1 MCVVVDTN
9 CLASVFDCKS
19 ENHPQFAPVLEWIIH
34 GKGKLIYGG
43 SKYIG
48 ELYKAHKYIKIINEL
63 KKKGKAIC
71 VEKELVDREQERI
84 EKEITDKDF
93 DDPHLPAIVIVSKCK
108 VICSCDTRSIK
119 FVTLPQLYPKGI
131 DVPKY
136 YTSKRNIDLLSD
148 KYIHNCYK
156 PLNKCNKS
164 EQESIEKLLV
174 K

>member
-1 MCVVVDTN
+1 MCVIVDTN
-9 CLASVFDCKS
+9 CLASVFERKS
-19 ENHPQFAPVLEWIIH
+19 EKHPQFAPVLEWIIY

-43 SKYIG
+43 SKYIS
-48 ELYKAHKYIKIINEL
+48 ELRKASKYFKIIIQL
-63 KKKGKAIC
+63 KKKGKVIC
-71 VEKELVDREQERI
+71 VDKERVDREQKRI

-108 VICSCDTRSIK
+108 VICSCDTRSVK

-148 KYIHNCYK
+148 KYVHDCYK

-164 EQESIEKLLV
+164 DQESIVNLLV
-174 K
+174 